1 MSQNASTFHVKKKGC
16 STKLNMTFNFPQHV
30 KQIMLVKGKKKTSNR
45 AAFDDNAV
53 CQSVLYIQGFYLSDW
68 LIVPQTYKF
77 S

>member
-1 MSQNASTFHVKKKGC
+1 
-16 STKLNMTFNFPQHV
+16 MTFNFPQHV

-45 AAFDDNAV
+45 AAFDDSAV